1 MAKEKK
7 QTGTVGNREV
17 VSLLQKIEAHLAS
30 LVYYQQPARGF
41 EAGVQK
47 AIAQPFVTEDKNSKL
62 ESMIREE
69 IKKALGDK

>member
-30 LVYYQQPARGF
+30 LVYYQQPSRGF